1 MTFFDSCRQCQV
13 TRSAFKLDRYV
24 FDTKSIMQIVLS
36 LIDQRIIDLPSG
48 LIGRLFA
55 VESIEQTNG
64 VGSESAPLTFMP
76 SASESLGL
84 GILAICINVS
94 LMIIKIGV
102 GVVGNSYALVA
113 DGIESA
119 SDIFSSVITWAGFRL
134 SLRPADEDHPYGH
147 GKIDALTGMFS
158 GGCLF
163 LAAAFIAYQSIIEIR
178 TPHHSPA
185 WFTLPVLI
193 AVIVVKELLSRRV
206 FAVANTLDSNALKGD
221 AWHHRSDAVTS
232 GAAAIGITIAL
243 IGGKGWEM
251 ADDWGALAACS
262 VIVTNAFRIVRAS
275 VYDATDRAVS
285 PQLRESICTAAAN
298 QPRVRRIE
306 KCLIR
311 KSGTGLFV
319 ELHVEVDPSL
329 TIRDGHRIGHQVK
342 AALISGN
349 SRIQDVIVH
358 LEPADCGRG

>member
-1 MTFFDSCRQCQV
+1 
-13 TRSAFKLDRYV
+13 
-24 FDTKSIMQIVLS
+24 
-36 LIDQRIIDLPSG
+36 
-48 LIGRLFA
+48 
-55 VESIEQTNG
+55 
-64 VGSESAPLTFMP
+64 
-76 SASESLGL
+76 
-84 GILAICINVS
+84 
-94 LMIIKIGV
+94 MIIKIGV

-134 SLRPADEDHPYGH
+134 SLKPADEDHPYGH
-147 GKIDALTGMFS
+147 GKIDALTGIFS
-158 GGCLF
+158 GFCLF
-163 LAAAFIAYQSIIEIR
+163 AAAAFIAYQSIIEIR

-185 WFTLPVLI
+185 WFTLPVLM

-206 FAVANTLDSNALKGD
+206 FAVADTLDSNALKGD
-221 AWHHRSDAVTS
+221 AWHHRSDAITS
-232 GAAAIGITIAL
+232 AAAAIGITIAL

-285 PQLRESICTAAAN
+285 AQVRDSISAAAAN
-298 QPRVRRIE
+298 QPGVQRIE
-306 KCLIR
+306 KCLVR
-311 KSGTGLFV
+311 KSGVGLFV
-319 ELHVEVDPSL
+319 ELHVEVDPSV
-329 TIRDGHRIGHQVK
+329 TIREGHRIGHQVK

-358 LEPADCGRG
+358 LEPAERGGDS